1 MQTARAWVRNLLHR
15 TVLSSGFRLVRA
27 KPFERSIRRW
37 ELTHEPFF
45 FVQVGAH
52 NGITSDPF
60 HRFLIE
66 GIAWNSVLIEP
77 QTPCVQVLRSV
88 YSDRENLRIVHA
100 AVGPSQSPATTAP
113 KSTVT
118 LYKIRDDAVGLPHWA
133 NQLASLRYEVIASH
147 RDRIPDIE
155 KWIVAEEVPSRSLE
169 EIVAE
174 SGFPRVDLLASDTEG
189 FDYEVVRQIQNLPSL
204 PQFVY
209 YEHLHLSS
217 EEAAECVD
225 FLHRLG
231 YRTSAVNNGD
241 TFAQRASS

>member
-1 MQTARAWVRNLLHR
+1 
-15 TVLSSGFRLVRA
+15 
-27 KPFERSIRRW
+27 
-37 ELTHEPFF
+37 
-45 FVQVGAH
+45 
-52 NGITSDPF
+52 
-60 HRFLIE
+60 
-66 GIAWNSVLIEP
+66 
-77 QTPCVQVLRSV
+77 V

-155 KWIVAEEVPSRSLE
+155 KWIVAEEVPSRSLA